1 MRTTDKTN
9 DAFKSLLVPNTV
21 NGVVCLCVAVVVVR
35 LAGMDTHACIGAYVK
50 CYIESCVTQDKM
62 LLLLFLFSLICVR
75 GISIK

>member
-35 LAGMDTHACIGAYVK
+35 LAGMDTHACI
-50 CYIESCVTQDKM
+50 
-62 LLLLFLFSLICVR
+62 
-75 GISIK
+75 